1 MDYPNFNTL
10 FQIARNEALV
20 RNRALSRDAI
30 EREGSDAN
38 ILTASACAAAD
49 QVVGQLTV
57 TSAGLFIASAAGDAL
72 DRLLFDRYGLTRKVA
87 AAAVGSVKFSVTTPL
102 VAPLSIP
109 AGTQIGTSDGITFET
124 VEAALFP
131 AATTELY
138 VGVRSLLAG
147 ANQQARVGTL
157 NNLLTP
163 LTGSP
168 TDLVVTNPIATTGAA
183 DRESD
188 ASFRARGQSYYTSL
202 QKGTLTAITQGAL
215 SVPGVA
221 SAQTIEVLDAQGQA
235 NKRVLCVIT
244 DQFTDAL
251 ANYSSVPPVYQA
263 QSQQLAQT
271 VFNALEAYRP
281 AGIFVNVQV
290 AQVVLVPVSL
300 ALSFKAGA
308 NINAVAVNARAA
320 VVNYINSLAPGDE
333 LYLSPLLNALQGVD
347 GLNLTGYEIASPPV
361 ISGTSQPLINA
372 NPLQVLRTSLSIV
385 QATSSNPGTPIGNY
399 FNVDQIRAS

>member
-1 MDYPNFNTL
+1 MDFPNFDTL
-10 FQIARNEALV
+10 FQIARNEALL
-20 RNRALSRDAI
+20 RNRSLSRDAI

-38 ILTASACAAAD
+38 IMVAAACAAAD
-49 QVVGQLTV
+49 QVVGQLV
-57 TSAGLFIASAAGDAL
+57 VNSAGLFMDSASGDAL

-87 AAAVGSVKFSVTTPL
+87 AAAVGSVRFYVATPL
-102 VAPLSIP
+102 VSPLSIP
-109 AGTQIGTSDGITFET
+109 AGTQVATVDGITFET

-131 AATTELY
+131 VGATELY
-138 VGVRSLLAG
+138 VGIRSLLAG
-147 ANQQARVGTL
+147 ANQQART
-157 NNLLTP
+157 NTITNLRTP
-163 LTGSP
+163 ITGAPS
-168 TDLVVTNPIATTGAA
+168 DLKIDNPIATTGAA

-188 ASFRARGQSYYTSL
+188 SSFRGRGQAYFTSL

-221 SAQTIEVLDAQGQA
+221 SASTIEVLDSQGQA

-251 ANYSSVPPVYQA
+251 ANYGSVPPAYET

-281 AGIFVNVQV
+281 AGVFVNVQV

-308 NINAVAVNARAA
+308 NIPVVAVNARAA

-333 LYLSPLLNALQGVD
+333 LYLSPLLNSLQGVD
-347 GLNLTGYEIASPPV
+347 GLNITGYEIASPPV
-361 ISGTSQPLINA
+361 VSTTSQPLINA

-385 QATSSNPGTPIGNY
+385 QATSSNPGTPIGTY